1 MQNALNSNESR
12 WIWLHKNFKIQI
24 QKGGP
29 NNSDILQ
36 NWFPKKLGPHSLIWR
51 KFMTLTKL
59 LLNHAEY
66 NEI

>member
-24 QKGGP
+24 QKGGL

-36 NWFPKKLGPHSLIWR
+36 NWFSKQIRSPLFNL
-51 KFMTLTKL
+51 
-59 LLNHAEY
+59 
-66 NEI
+66 